1 MPLYHLETRSVSE
14 DEAAIDSI
22 LADAWWNEESKNA
35 LMPLYHLETRSV
47 SEDEA
52 AIDSILA
59 DAWWNEESQT
69 LDACLLM

>member
-35 LMPLYHLETRSV
+35 LMPLYHWKP
-47 SEDEA
+47 EA
-52 AIDSILA
+52 
-59 DAWWNEESQT
+59 
-69 LDACLLM
+69 